1 MSLTT
6 TQFANDYVNALVAQG
21 VTLSNATS
29 FKATFAAQLTDW
41 LGGGDA
47 IPADLAYRLTEA
59 LARINAETASRLDWL
74 TGTTTGGPNSD
85 GYYAATAPDGPIFLF
100 PSLAK
105 MLAVLQ
111 AAAGSTNLS
120 ASRDGSSVT
129 VISDT
134 GQDATLPAAT
144 TTLAGV
150 MSAADKSKLN
160 GIPSGGGVGVTNLT
174 VSRDAA
180 SVTVLSDTGLDAII
194 SAASATEAGV
204 MSAAD
209 KTKLNG
215 IPSSGGVTN
224 LTFSRDA
231 VSVTVISDTGQ
242 DAPLPAATASL
253 AGVMSAADKTKL
265 DGITGTGGSGST
277 NLSFTRTSDT
287 VTIVSDTGT
296 DAILP
301 VANVDSAGIMS
312 AADKTKLDGISSG
325 GQPQIS
331 RGAITG
337 LTLANDGTNPNTH
350 VTIATGQ
357 ARDSTDGFDLRLTTG
372 LVKRLDQAWAL
383 GTGNGALDTG
393 SVVANTGYHVFLIR
407 RTSDGVLDILMS
419 TSATNPTL
427 PSGFGAFRRLGA
439 ILTNASGFI
448 RKFIQRGDYFE
459 LYERTTDFAG
469 VANGAG
475 PYLRQMV
482 CPKGVP
488 LKLRVFY
495 QSTGG
500 TQLVTFSGIFD
511 PGLGVPQLV
520 TAKRAQVRRVIYK
533 DQSNTDSA
541 YGIFDGDVWC
551 DANGQVYTHSDN
563 ASDTLALGIYGWTDE
578 RGQYQ

>member
-21 VTLSNATS
+21 VALSNAAA
-29 FKATFAAQLTDW
+29 FKTTFANQLTAW
-41 LGGGDA
+41 LGGADA

-59 LARINAETASRLDWL
+59 LARINAETTSRLDWL
-74 TGTTTGGPNSD
+74 TGTVNGGPNNN
-85 GYYAATAPDGPIFLF
+85 GYYPATTPDGSTILF
-100 PSLAK
+100 PCLAK

-111 AAAGSTNLS
+111 AAAGVTNLS
-120 ASRDGSSVT
+120 MTRTATAVA
-129 VISDT
+129 VLSDT
-134 GQDATLPAAT
+134 GGDATLPAASS
-144 TTLAGV
+144 TLAGV
-150 MSAADKSKLN
+150 MTAADK
-160 GIPSGGGVGVTNLT
+160 
-174 VSRDAA
+174 A
-180 SVTVLSDTGLDAII
+180 
-194 SAASATEAGV
+194 
-204 MSAAD
+204 
-209 KTKLNG
+209 
-215 IPSSGGVTN
+215 
-224 LTFSRDA
+224 
-231 VSVTVISDTGQ
+231 
-242 DAPLPAATASL
+242 
-253 AGVMSAADKTKL
+253 KL

-312 AADKTKLDGISSG
+312 AADKTKLDGISPG
-325 GQPQIS
+325 GQPPIS

-337 LTLANDGTNPNTH
+337 LTLANDGTSPNTH

-357 ARDSTDGFDLRLTTG
+357 ARSSTDAFDLRLTTG
-372 LVKRLDQAWAL
+372 LVKRLDQAWAI
-383 GTGNGALDTG
+383 GTNNGALDTG
-393 SVVANTGYHVFLIR
+393 SVAANTGYHVFLIR
-407 RTSDGVLDILMS
+407 RTSDGVLDVLMS

-439 ILTNASGFI
+439 VLTDASGFI
-448 RKFIQRGDYFE
+448 RKFVQRGDYFE
-459 LYERTTDFAG
+459 LYTRTADFAG

-488 LKLRVFY
+488 IKLRVY
-495 QSTGG
+495 LQSQNG

-511 PGLGVPQLV
+511 PALGVPQLA
-520 TAKRAQVRRVIYK
+520 TLKRAQIRRTVYRQG
-533 DQSNTDSA
+533 DGLDAA

-563 ASDTLALGIYGWTDE
+563 ASDIIALGIYGWTDE

>member
-6 TQFANDYVNALVAQG
+6 TQFANDYVNALAAQG
-21 VTLSNATS
+21 VTLSNATA
-29 FKATFAAQLTDW
+29 FKTTFANQLTAW
-41 LGGGDA
+41 LGGEDA
-47 IPADLAYRLTEA
+47 IPADLAYRLTTA

-74 TGTTTGGPNSD
+74 TGTATGGPNSD
-85 GYYAATAPDGPIFLF
+85 GYYPATAPDGSIFLF

-129 VISDT
+129 VISNT

-150 MSAADKSKLN
+150 MTASDKSKLN
-160 GIPSGGGVGVTNLT
+160 GIPSGGGVGVTNLSA
-174 VSRDAA
+174 SRDA
-180 SVTVLSDTGLDAII
+180 SSMTVFSDTGLDA
-194 SAASATEAGV
+194 
-204 MSAAD
+204 
-209 KTKLNG
+209 N
-215 IPSSGGVTN
+215 
-224 LTFSRDA
+224 
-231 VSVTVISDTGQ
+231 
-242 DAPLPAATASL
+242 LPAATAAL

-265 DGITGTGGSGST
+265 DGITGTGGGGVT
-277 NLSFTRTSDT
+277 NLTFSRDASSVT
-287 VTIVSDTGT
+287 VISDTGN
-296 DAILP
+296 DANLP
-301 VANVDSAGIMS
+301 AASATLAGVMS
-312 AADKTKLDGISSG
+312 AADKTKLDGITGTG

-337 LTLANDGTNPNTH
+337 LVLANDGTNPNTH

-393 SVVANTGYHVFLIR
+393 SVAANTGYHVFLIR

-439 ILTNASGFI
+439 VLTDASGFI
-448 RKFIQRGDYFE
+448 RKFVQRGDYFE
-459 LYERTTDFAG
+459 LYTRTADFAG

-488 LKLRVFY
+488 LKLRVY
-495 QSTGG
+495 LQSTASPASGSA
-500 TQLVTFSGIFD
+500 QIAFSGVFD
-511 PGLGVPQLV
+511 PALGVPQLA
-520 TAKRAQVRRVIYK
+520 TLKRAQIRREIFLNASS
-533 DQSNTDSA
+533 QQAT

-551 DANGQVYTHSDN
+551 DANGQVYTHSDS
-563 ASDTLALGIYGWTDE
+563 ATDQIALGIYGWTDE

>member
-21 VTLSNATS
+21 VALSNATA
-29 FKATFAAQLTDW
+29 FKTTFANQLTDW
-41 LGGGDA
+41 LGGEDA
-47 IPADLAYRLTEA
+47 IPADLAYRLTTA

-85 GYYAATAPDGPIFLF
+85 GYYAATAPDGSIFLF
-100 PSLAK
+100 PCLAK

-120 ASRDGSSVT
+120 ASRDASSMT

-144 TTLAGV
+144 TSLAGV
-150 MSAADKSKLN
+150 MTASDKSKLN
-160 GIPSGGGVGVTNLT
+160 GIPSGGGVGVTNLSA
-174 VSRDAA
+174 SRDA
-180 SVTVLSDTGLDAII
+180 SSMTVFSDTGLDA
-194 SAASATEAGV
+194 
-204 MSAAD
+204 
-209 KTKLNG
+209 N
-215 IPSSGGVTN
+215 
-224 LTFSRDA
+224 
-231 VSVTVISDTGQ
+231 
-242 DAPLPAATASL
+242 LPAATASL

-277 NLSFTRTSDT
+277 NLSFTRNSTSLT
-287 VTIVSDTGT
+287 VVSDTGT
-296 DAILP
+296 DAVLPGANVDSAGIMSAADKTKLDGIPTGGATNLSFTRTSDTLSIFSDTGNAITLP

-337 LTLANDGTNPNTH
+337 LTLANDGTSPNTH

-357 ARDSTDGFDLRLTTG
+357 ARSSTDAFDLRLTTG
-372 LVKRLDQAWAL
+372 LVKRLDQAWAI
-383 GTGNGALDTG
+383 GTNNGALDTG
-393 SVVANTGYHVFLIR
+393 SVAANTGYHVFLIR
-407 RTSDGVLDILMS
+407 RTSDGVLDVLMS

-439 ILTNASGFI
+439 VLTDASGFI
-448 RKFIQRGDYFE
+448 RKFVQRGDYFE
-459 LYERTTDFAG
+459 LYFRTADFAG

-475 PYLRQMV
+475 PDLRQMV

-488 LKLRVFY
+488 LKLRVY
-495 QSTGG
+495 LQSQGG
-500 TQLVTFSGIFD
+500 TQLVTVSGIFD

-520 TAKRAQVRRVIYK
+520 TVKRAQIRRTIYK
-533 DQSNTDSA
+533 DQTNTDSS

-563 ASDTLALGIYGWTDE
+563 TNDIIALGIYGWTDE

>member
-21 VTLSNATS
+21 VTLSNATA
-29 FKATFAAQLTDW
+29 FKTTFANQLTDW
-41 LGGGDA
+41 LGGEDA
-47 IPADLAYRLTEA
+47 IPADLAYRLTTA

-74 TGTTTGGPNSD
+74 TGTATGGPNSD
-85 GYYAATAPDGPIFLF
+85 GYYPATAPDGSIFLF

-120 ASRDGSSVT
+120 ASRDASSMT
-129 VISDT
+129 VFSDT
-134 GQDATLPAAT
+134 GLDANLPAAT
-144 TTLAGV
+144 AALAGV

-160 GIPSGGGVGVTNLT
+160 GIPSGGGVGVTNLSA
-174 VSRDAA
+174 SRDA
-180 SVTVLSDTGLDAII
+180 SSMTVFSDTGLDA
-194 SAASATEAGV
+194 
-204 MSAAD
+204 
-209 KTKLNG
+209 N
-215 IPSSGGVTN
+215 
-224 LTFSRDA
+224 
-231 VSVTVISDTGQ
+231 
-242 DAPLPAATASL
+242 LPAATAAL

-265 DGITGTGGSGST
+265 DGITGTGGGGVT
-277 NLSFTRTSDT
+277 NLTFSRDASSVT
-287 VTIVSDTGT
+287 VISDTGN
-296 DAILP
+296 DANLP
-301 VANVDSAGIMS
+301 AASATLAGVMS
-312 AADKTKLDGISSG
+312 AADKSKLDGISSG

-337 LTLANDGTNPNTH
+337 LVLANDGTNPNTH

-407 RTSDGVLDILMS
+407 RTSDGVLDVLMS

-439 ILTNASGFI
+439 VLTDASGFI
-448 RKFIQRGDYFE
+448 RKFVQRGDYFE
-459 LYERTTDFAG
+459 LYFRTADFAG

-488 LKLRVFY
+488 LKLRVFL
-495 QSTGG
+495 QSQNG

-511 PGLGVPQLV
+511 PALGVPQLA
-520 TAKRAQVRRVIYK
+520 TLKRAQIRRTIYK
-533 DQSNTDSA
+533 DQANTDSS

-563 ASDTLALGIYGWTDE
+563 ASDIIALGIYGWTDD